1 LIATQSTAKPSRT
14 VLAPLDGRLPVRL
27 VVTMLPPSGCH
38 PTIKGMTRLART
50 ERDALCDLALEV
62 GPDAPTLSGE
72 WSVKD
77 LVVHLLVREGSPAAI
92 GIVVSP
98 LARLTDATS
107 QRLARRDHAEL
118 VERLR
123 GGPPFYSPLGLG
135 PLDKTLNTLEFFVHH
150 EDIRRAQDGWE
161 PRPLSG
167 HDQDVLWKMIRVAGK
182 SLVRSAK
189 VGVVLE
195 RSDTG
200 DRAVLKDAAATVV
213 VRGLPSE
220 VTMFAYGRQAQARV
234 ELEGADADVA
244 ALTGTDLGI

>member
-1 LIATQSTAKPSRT
+1 MS
-14 VLAPLDGRLPVRL
+14 
-27 VVTMLPPSGCH
+27 
-38 PTIKGMTRLART
+38 RLART
-50 ERDALCDLALEV
+50 ERDALCDLALEL

-72 WSVKD
+72 WTVKD

-98 LARLTDATS
+98 LARLTDAVS

-123 GGPPFYSPLGLG
+123 EGPPIYSPLGLG
-135 PLDKTLNTLEFFVHH
+135 PLDKTFNTLEFFVHH

-161 PRPLSG
+161 PRPLP
-167 HDQDVLWKMIRVAGK
+167 DRAQDVLWKMIGVTGK
-182 SLVRSAK
+182 GLVRSAK

-200 DRAVLKDAAATVV
+200 ERTVLKDAPARVV
-213 VRGLPSE
+213 VRGLPAE
-220 VTMFAYGRQAQARV
+220 VTLFAYGRQAQARV
-234 ELEGADADVA
+234 ELEGTEADVA
-244 ALTGTDLGI
+244 ALTGADLGI